1 MNNPTAQ
8 VYRNVFF
15 LKQNLHSDD
24 VEVEEPRRSET
35 KWRKCATS
43 IVELVLCRQLTAAA
57 GSNVA
62 FPCFLSLF
70 AL

>member
-15 LKQNLHSDD
+15 FKQNLHSDD
-24 VEVEEPRRSET
+24 VEVEERRHSET

-43 IVELVLCRQLTAAA
+43 IVELVLCRQLLQLVRT
-57 GSNVA
+57 
-62 FPCFLSLF
+62 
-70 AL
+70 